1 MMAYKLTLKKPTKT
15 YTTNHS
21 NIAIAATI
29 LSSTLSSAINRLCEI
44 LTIVEMHVVVFLT
57 SYSLAGT
64 RPSANKPIAKHHHAS
79 NISIEVVI
87 DVVTTELLKSP

>member
-1 MMAYKLTLKKPTKT
+1 MIAYKLILNKPTKT

-29 LSSTLSSAINRLCEI
+29 LSSTLSSATNRLCEI
-44 LTIVEMHVVVFLT
+44 LTIVEMHVMV
-57 SYSLAGT
+57 S
-64 RPSANKPIAKHHHAS
+64 KHHHAS

-87 DVVTTELLKSP
+87 AVVITVAITTHIRNTNITEGF